1 MLGNAE
7 PDKNVLTTDVEAR
20 LMPLLPAAT
29 AREAPRSE
37 KPIAKR
43 LKEVVELLSK
53 LTGELG
59 IPLASPE
66 VQELKGHLDAYVK
79 DGVCWSG
86 KISFD
91 AWDHR
96 VAHVVLPLSATKP
109 IEVVLKKAYAF
120 KRK

>member
-1 MLGNAE
+1 MLGNGESTTNVVTDLSDVAKAKAI
-7 PDKNVLTTDVEAR
+7 PDAI
-20 LMPLLPAAT
+20 
-29 AREAPRSE
+29 RSE
-37 KPIAKR
+37 KPIQKR

-59 IPLASPE
+59 IPLESPE

-79 DGVCWSG
+79 EGLCWAG
-86 KISFD
+86 KVSFE
-91 AWDHR
+91 AWDNR
-96 VAHVVLPLSATKP
+96 VAHVVLPRSATKP